1 MIQPAPSRGAWP
13 PPFWRLRGDG
23 GGDGHGRG
31 PFIRPGQSRVRR
43 DRLQERR
50 SWSPTFYT
58 YRGLKRGL
66 IGTGLLKRFNVTI
79 DVEAEVMRLY
89 PLDRP
94 ELLVAGI
101 DRGAVAADIPL
112 YLFDATTVEA
122 SMAGS
127 PPALHIL
134 DSAAGTNLVDR
145 VFFEEHI
152 KPKLDPARIVRSGP
166 AGSSWKSGRLFGPR
180 RVGRIGL
187 GRLERFL
194 AQ

>member
-1 MIQPAPSRGAWP
+1 M
-13 PPFWRLRGDG
+13 
-23 GGDGHGRG
+23 
-31 PFIRPGQSRVRR
+31 
-43 DRLQERR
+43 
-50 SWSPTFYT
+50 
-58 YRGLKRGL
+58 
-66 IGTGLLKRFNVTI
+66 GLLKRFNVTI

-127 PPALHIL
+127 PPGLHIL

-145 VFFEEHI
+145 VFLRNTSSRSSTRRGSSVPGRPAHLG
-152 KPKLDPARIVRSGP
+152 KADAYSDLDEL
-166 AGSSWKSGRLFGPR
+166 AGSAWAALSDF
-180 RVGRIGL
+180 
-187 GRLERFL
+187 
-194 AQ
+194 

>member
-1 MIQPAPSRGAWP
+1 M
-13 PPFWRLRGDG
+13 
-23 GGDGHGRG
+23 
-31 PFIRPGQSRVRR
+31 
-43 DRLQERR
+43 
-50 SWSPTFYT
+50 
-58 YRGLKRGL
+58 
-66 IGTGLLKRFNVTI
+66 GLLKRFNVTI

-94 ELLVAGI
+94 ELLVASI
-101 DRGAVAADIPL
+101 DRGAVAANIPL

-152 KPKLDPARIVRSGP
+152 KPKLDPARIARSGP
-166 AGSSWKSGRLFGPR
+166 AGSS
-180 RVGRIGL
+180 
-187 GRLERFL
+187 
-194 AQ
+194 